1 MSKDH
6 FDCDKESSLKS
17 QQQPSNHVEK
27 THKIKKEKLNKT
39 HLKLRK
45 HKFS

>member
-17 QQQPSNHVEK
+17 QQLSLNHVEK
-27 THKIKKEKLNKT
+27 THKIKKEKPIKT

>member
-27 THKIKKEKLNKT
+27 THKIKKEKPNKT